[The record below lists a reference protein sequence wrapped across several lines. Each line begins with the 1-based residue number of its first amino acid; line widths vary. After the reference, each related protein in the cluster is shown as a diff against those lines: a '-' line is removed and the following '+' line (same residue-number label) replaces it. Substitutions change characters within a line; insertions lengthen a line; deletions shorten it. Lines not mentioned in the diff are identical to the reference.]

1 MTTKPTPD
9 FPRWIL
15 SEARNRI
22 LVWRQREDVTP
33 EELALL
39 DRLATDEVMHTEV
52 WQRWPPSAA
61 GKEGRTIDL
70 TVTGLRLAAAAF
82 PKNKAESEY
91 RARLSARW
99 TAQDAATRA
108 SSLLE
113 AMDEKR
119 RYAEGTW
126 EAYSQTTWRERYE
139 QLRQL
144 YGKQVEMVDLRAM
157 RPTLSYLEA
166 RNIVEW
172 LAHFFKVVRAEDLAF
187 AAALRPS
194 KIRKKHAANVKE
206 LYLSEFL
213 SQWFVYQFD
222 DPYDPI
228 VGALVSVAL
237 DLKPGPNAAT
247 IRGRR
252 RRQRKISSKKRR

>member
-1 MTTKPTPD
+1 MTKKIPPA
-9 FPRWIL
+9 
-15 SEARNRI
+15 ARNRI
-22 LVWRQREDVTP
+22 LVWRQRDDVTP
-33 EELALL
+33 EELAVL
-39 DRLATDEVMHTEV
+39 DRLATYEVMHTEV
-52 WQRWPPSAA
+52 WQRLPPSAA
-61 GKEGRTIDL
+61 GKEGRIIDWTL
-70 TVTGLRLAAAAF
+70 TGLRLAAARF
-82 PKNKAESEY
+82 PKTKAESEY
-91 RARLSARW
+91 VARLGARW

-119 RYAEGTW
+119 QYAEGTW
-126 EAYSQTTWRERYE
+126 EAYSQTTWREGYE

-144 YGKQVEMVDLRAM
+144 YGKQVEMVDLRAV

-172 LAHFFKVVRAEDLAF
+172 IAHFFKVLWAEDRALA
-187 AAALRPS
+187 ATLQPS
-194 KIRKKHAANVKE
+194 KIRKKQAANVRE

-213 SQWFVYQFD
+213 SQWFIRQFD

-237 DLKPGPNAAT
+237 DLKPGPDAAT